1 MSLLLLTLYIF
12 GACTCFVSRVK
23 MRKSNGESSR
33 LDRKTVERNRRIHMK
48 GLCLKLASLLPPHVF
63 NPSKVKVVF
72 CSLPSSTKTLTYI
85 QDMPSQQ
92 DQLELAACYIKQL
105 RERVEG
111 LQRAKEEQA
120 ITAPRP
126 SSSAMTSLMIGL
138 SLPVVELRDF
148 GSSIEVVLISGL
160 NKNFMFYEVMNVL
173 SEEGAEVVSA
183 SYSTVGDKVF
193 HTIHAQVRFS
203 RVGVETSR
211 VWKRLQELVC

>member
-1 MSLLLLTLYIF
+1 MQ
-12 GACTCFVSRVK
+12 
-23 MRKSNGESSR
+23 KSNGESSS

-48 GLCLKLASLLPPHVF
+48 GLCLKLASLLPPHVCK
-63 NPSKVKVVF
+63 P
-72 CSLPSSTKTLTYI
+72 TK
-85 QDMPSQQ
+85 DMLSQQ

-120 ITAPRP
+120 TTAPRA

-160 NKNFMFYEVMNVL
+160 NKNFMFYEVINVL
-173 SEEGAEVVSA
+173 GEEGAEVVSA

-211 VWKRLQELVC
+211 VWKRLQELIC

>member
-1 MSLLLLTLYIF
+1 MQ
-12 GACTCFVSRVK
+12 
-23 MRKSNGESSR
+23 KSNGESSS

-48 GLCLKLASLLPPHVF
+48 GLCLKLASLLPHPHVCK
-63 NPSKVKVVF
+63 PSK
-72 CSLPSSTKTLTYI
+72 
-85 QDMPSQQ
+85 DMLSQQ

-120 ITAPRP
+120 TTAPRT

-160 NKNFMFYEVMNVL
+160 NKNFMFYEVINVL
-173 SEEGAEVVSA
+173 GEEGAEVVSA

-193 HTIHAQVRFS
+193 HTIHAQVFQS
-203 RVGVETSR
+203 WCGDFKGMDEIAGTDLLSVF
-211 VWKRLQELVC
+211 VWDGKSASDT